1 MLILFTILFCV
12 TTRTGLNCMKRSVL
26 APVSLKDN
34 RAAVLNQFS
43 RAQTDREA

>member
-1 MLILFTILFCV
+1 
-12 TTRTGLNCMKRSVL
+12 MKRSVL